1 MPIKTGWHGAV
12 SPTLPVE
19 AAAVIA
25 RAKEAISHGD
35 RSSALAMLHLLLTDG
50 PETAAALTPAL
61 AQALIATA
69 RTELDA
75 YDRLARHTFEQT
87 RAARTEICRLVA
99 TAAFDSDDLTAIR
112 SALDQRA
119 QQLRDEQAQRAAE
132 QHTDGTADSI
142 RLGLGWLEQY
152 WVQRPWGPYLRVR
165 WRQNGRK
172 RMKYIGKV
180 VTE

>member
-1 MPIKTGWHGAV
+1 VTPR
-12 SPTLPVE
+12 LPVE

-25 RAKEAISHGD
+25 RAKEAISKGN
-35 RSSALAMLHLLLTDG
+35 RSGALAMLHLLLTDG

-75 YDRLARHTFEQT
+75 NDQLARHTFEQT
-87 RAARTEICRLVA
+87 RAARTQVCRLVA
-99 TAAFDSDDLTAIR
+99 TAVFDSDDLTVIR
-112 SALDQRA
+112 SAVDQRA
-119 QQLRDEQAQRAAE
+119 QQLRDEQAQRAAD
-132 QHTDGTADSI
+132 QHTNGTADSI

-152 WVQRPWGPYLRVR
+152 WVQRRWGPYLRVR
-165 WRQNGRK
+165 WCQNGRK
-172 RMKYIGKV
+172 RMKYVGKV